1 MFKMFIDYFWTTW
14 RHEVILKE
22 YQLFKVYSLRHKCL
36 FTDVRCVGLIWLVH
50 LLLTRNYQ
58 IFSDLVSTE
67 IKTGISRFGY
77 GKGWF
82 NYPGLESKSA
92 WQTTIPIIWLLH
104 LIDSQWLNLGV
115 LFTKKVKLDRWLDN
129 LGYLTE

>member
-1 MFKMFIDYFWTTW
+1 M
-14 RHEVILKE
+14 
-22 YQLFKVYSLRHKCL
+22 
-36 FTDVRCVGLIWLVH
+36 
-50 LLLTRNYQ
+50 
-58 IFSDLVSTE
+58 
-67 IKTGISRFGY
+67 KTGNSRFGY
-77 GKGWF
+77 GKGWL

-129 LGYLTE
+129 LRYLTE